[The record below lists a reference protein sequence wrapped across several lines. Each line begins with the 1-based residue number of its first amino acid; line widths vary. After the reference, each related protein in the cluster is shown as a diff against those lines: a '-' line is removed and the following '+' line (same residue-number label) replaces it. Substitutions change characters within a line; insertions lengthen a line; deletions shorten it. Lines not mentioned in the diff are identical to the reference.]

1 LPPCEVCSCK
11 PLYYEVE
18 LVDAIKPA
26 MFTLLRL
33 YFQLPAKGN
42 NLVPWFNI
50 VLRGA
55 GRHAI
60 NVTAGA
66 FVGPWEADVCYA
78 VPHKYDRSSPSIAG
92 RARTHAHDH
101 LSLAYFPGY
110 WRIQIICLRGH
121 SRDGTG
127 SSRVT
132 GQCVSQLVCRYLL
145 TDKQQIALVVPSSWL
160 GHGDLYTRCYYID
173 VHG

>member
-1 LPPCEVCSCK
+1 
-11 PLYYEVE
+11 
-18 LVDAIKPA
+18 

-33 YFQLPAKGN
+33 WFQLPAKGN
-42 NLVPWFNI
+42 NLGPGFNI
-50 VLRGA
+50 VA
-55 GRHAI
+55 HAACRHAI

-66 FVGPWEADVCYA
+66 FVGPWEADICYA
-78 VPHKYDRSSPSIAG
+78 VPHKYGRSSTSIAR
-92 RARTHAHDH
+92 RARTHDH
-101 LSLAYFPGY
+101 LSFAYFPGH

-132 GQCVSQLVCRYLL
+132 GQCVSQLLCRYLL
-145 TDKQQIALVVPSSWL
+145 TDKQQMALVVPSSWP
-160 GHGDLYTRCYYID
+160 GHGVLYTRCYYID